1 MATQPRLP
9 GSPVPAGGGGRA
21 RSPAK
26 SVLTAYASV
35 VIIAAAS
42 LSQYNS
48 LPAAGQDAAVWVTS
62 AAFLGVPAGLAAAA
76 MLRGPFRWRTAPA
89 GTPAGRRPPLLTRV
103 LLTLLYPAAAA
114 WAVLATA
121 TVLPGAVDGADYLAG
136 VRSAVWLA
144 PGGTVPSGAGA
155 AVKDVLVWLPVT
167 CMDMIIPV
175 AVSFYRPALS
185 RLLASLAAPFRP
197 SRSR

>member
-9 GSPVPAGGGGRA
+9 GSPAPAGGGNRA
-21 RSPAK
+21 RIPPRF
-26 SVLTAYASV
+26 VLAAYAGV

-42 LSQYNS
+42 LSQYSS

-62 AAFLGVPAGLAAAA
+62 AAFLAVPAGLAAAA

-89 GTPAGRRPPLLTRV
+89 GRPAGRRPPLLTRA
-103 LLTLLYPAAAA
+103 LLALLYPAVAA

-121 TVLPGAVDGADYLAG
+121 TVLPGAVDGAAYLAG

-155 AVKDVLVWLPVT
+155 AVKDVLAWLPVT
-167 CMDMIIPV
+167 FMDMIIPV
-175 AVSFYRPALS
+175 AVSFCQPALS
-185 RLLASLAAPFRP
+185 RLLTSLAAPFRP
-197 SRSR
+197 PRS

>member
-9 GSPVPAGGGGRA
+9 GSPVPADGGDRA
-21 RSPAK
+21 RIPAK
-26 SVLTAYASV
+26 SVLTAYAGV

-42 LSQYNS
+42 LSQYSS

-62 AAFLGVPAGLAAAA
+62 AAFLAIPAGLVAAA

-89 GTPAGRRPPLLTRV
+89 GRPAGRRPPLLTRV
-103 LLTLLYPAAAA
+103 LLALLYPAVAV

-121 TVLPGAVDGADYLAG
+121 TVLPGAVDGAAYLAG

-144 PGGTVPSGAGA
+144 PGGRVPSSAGA
-155 AVKDVLVWLPVT
+155 TAKDVLAWLPVT
-167 CMDMIIPV
+167 FMDMIIPV

-197 SRSR
+197 SRSL